1 MLSSMHISAR
11 MVVLNSKT
19 IMEKG
24 MSEADYDKVQSK
36 LDKAIEKD
44 APCDL
49 KETMPV
55 LVTLDN
61 GVKYK
66 GEAYKVLPKSD
77 LYSEGLVMVR
87 TDKGDMGVPVAYIQ
101 AR

>member
-1 MLSSMHISAR
+1 MENSMSDA
-11 MVVLNSKT
+11 K
-19 IMEKG
+19 
-24 MSEADYDKVQSK
+24 YDKVQSK

-44 APCDL
+44 APCNL
-49 KETMPV
+49 KELVPV

-66 GEAYKVLPKSD
+66 GDAYKVLPKSD
-77 LYSEGLVMVR
+77 IYSDGLVMVR
-87 TDKGDMGVPVAYIQ
+87 TDKGDMGVPVTYIQ

>member
-1 MLSSMHISAR
+1 
-11 MVVLNSKT
+11 
-19 IMEKG
+19 
-24 MSEADYDKVQSK
+24 MSDQDFDKVQSK

-44 APCDL
+44 APCVL
-49 KETMPV
+49 KEELPV

-66 GEAYKVLPKSD
+66 GNAYEVLPKSK
-77 LYSEGLVMVR
+77 LYADGLVMVR
-87 TDKGDMGVPVAYIQ
+87 TDKGDMGVPVTYIQ